1 MVSLKNLNVYTNGNF
16 FLEIQSDG
24 SIVPTIF
31 NRDFVTVKK
40 YTINRQ
46 DTFTGNLWQ
55 KSNKKI
61 IDNQLVLLINQ
72 ESIHEVSVSV
82 MHMWV
87 IQETLDS
94 SPWHAA
100 HGQDLRL
107 DCDSNSALAPSCSH
121 CLG

>member
-61 IDNQLVLLINQ
+61 VSNRDE
-72 ESIHEVSVSV
+72 ESTKKFADKYKLS
-82 MHMWV
+82 
-87 IQETLDS
+87 
-94 SPWHAA
+94 
-100 HGQDLRL
+100 
-107 DCDSNSALAPSCSH
+107 
-121 CLG
+121 

>member
-31 NRDFVTVKK
+31 NRDFVAAKK
-40 YTINRQ
+40 YTINGQ

-61 IDNQLVLLINQ
+61 VSNRDE
-72 ESIHEVSVSV
+72 ESAKKFADKYKLS
-82 MHMWV
+82 
-87 IQETLDS
+87 
-94 SPWHAA
+94 
-100 HGQDLRL
+100 
-107 DCDSNSALAPSCSH
+107 
-121 CLG
+121 

>member
-24 SIVPTIF
+24 SIVQTIF

-61 IDNQLVLLINQ
+61 VSNRDE
-72 ESIHEVSVSV
+72 ESAKKFADKYKLS
-82 MHMWV
+82 
-87 IQETLDS
+87 
-94 SPWHAA
+94 
-100 HGQDLRL
+100 
-107 DCDSNSALAPSCSH
+107 
-121 CLG
+121 

>member
-16 FLEIQSDG
+16 FLEIQSDD

-61 IDNQLVLLINQ
+61 VSNRDE
-72 ESIHEVSVSV
+72 ESAKKFADKYKLS
-82 MHMWV
+82 
-87 IQETLDS
+87 
-94 SPWHAA
+94 
-100 HGQDLRL
+100 
-107 DCDSNSALAPSCSH
+107 
-121 CLG
+121 

>member
-1 MVSLKNLNVYTNGNF
+1 MVSLKNLNVYTNGYF

-61 IDNQLVLLINQ
+61 VSNRDE
-72 ESIHEVSVSV
+72 ESAKKFADKYKLS
-82 MHMWV
+82 
-87 IQETLDS
+87 
-94 SPWHAA
+94 
-100 HGQDLRL
+100 
-107 DCDSNSALAPSCSH
+107 
-121 CLG
+121 

>member
-1 MVSLKNLNVYTNGNF
+1 MVSLKNSNVYTNGNF

-40 YTINRQ
+40 YTMNRQ

-61 IDNQLVLLINQ
+61 VSNRDE
-72 ESIHEVSVSV
+72 ESAKKFADKYKLS
-82 MHMWV
+82 
-87 IQETLDS
+87 
-94 SPWHAA
+94 
-100 HGQDLRL
+100 
-107 DCDSNSALAPSCSH
+107 
-121 CLG
+121 

>member
-1 MVSLKNLNVYTNGNF
+1 MVPLKNLNVYTNGNF

-61 IDNQLVLLINQ
+61 VSNRDE
-72 ESIHEVSVSV
+72 ESAKKFADKYKLS
-82 MHMWV
+82 
-87 IQETLDS
+87 
-94 SPWHAA
+94 
-100 HGQDLRL
+100 
-107 DCDSNSALAPSCSH
+107 
-121 CLG
+121 

>member
-61 IDNQLVLLINQ
+61 VSNRDE
-72 ESIHEVSVSV
+72 ESAKKFADKYKLSSVSYT
-82 MHMWV
+82 HL
-87 IQETLDS
+87 TL
-94 SPWHAA
+94 PTNA
-100 HGQDLRL
+100 HV
-107 DCDSNSALAPSCSH
+107 
-121 CLG
+121 

>member
-16 FLEIQSDG
+16 FLEILSDG

-61 IDNQLVLLINQ
+61 VSNRDE
-72 ESIHEVSVSV
+72 ESAKKFADKYKLS
-82 MHMWV
+82 
-87 IQETLDS
+87 
-94 SPWHAA
+94 
-100 HGQDLRL
+100 
-107 DCDSNSALAPSCSH
+107 
-121 CLG
+121 

>member
-1 MVSLKNLNVYTNGNF
+1 MVSLKNSNVYNNGNF

-31 NRDFVTVKK
+31 NRYFVTVKK

-61 IDNQLVLLINQ
+61 VSNRDE
-72 ESIHEVSVSV
+72 ESAKKFA
-82 MHMWV
+82 
-87 IQETLDS
+87 DKY
-94 SPWHAA
+94 
-100 HGQDLRL
+100 RL
-107 DCDSNSALAPSCSH
+107 S
-121 CLG
+121 

>member
-31 NRDFVTVKK
+31 NRDFVTVKR

-61 IDNQLVLLINQ
+61 VSNRDE
-72 ESIHEVSVSV
+72 ESAKKFADKYKLS
-82 MHMWV
+82 
-87 IQETLDS
+87 
-94 SPWHAA
+94 
-100 HGQDLRL
+100 
-107 DCDSNSALAPSCSH
+107 
-121 CLG
+121 

>member
-61 IDNQLVLLINQ
+61 VSNRDEESAKKFADKYLSLIHIS
-72 ESIHEVSVSV
+72 EP
-82 MHMWV
+82 
-87 IQETLDS
+87 TR
-94 SPWHAA
+94 PY
-100 HGQDLRL
+100 
-107 DCDSNSALAPSCSH
+107 
-121 CLG
+121 

>member
-16 FLEIQSDG
+16 LLEIQSDG

-61 IDNQLVLLINQ
+61 VSNRDE
-72 ESIHEVSVSV
+72 ESAKKFADKYKLS
-82 MHMWV
+82 
-87 IQETLDS
+87 
-94 SPWHAA
+94 
-100 HGQDLRL
+100 
-107 DCDSNSALAPSCSH
+107 
-121 CLG
+121 

>member
-46 DTFTGNLWQ
+46 NTFTGNLWQ

-61 IDNQLVLLINQ
+61 VSNRDE
-72 ESIHEVSVSV
+72 ESAKKFADKYKLS
-82 MHMWV
+82 
-87 IQETLDS
+87 
-94 SPWHAA
+94 
-100 HGQDLRL
+100 
-107 DCDSNSALAPSCSH
+107 
-121 CLG
+121 

>member
-1 MVSLKNLNVYTNGNF
+1 MVYLKNLNVYTNGNF

-61 IDNQLVLLINQ
+61 VSNRDE
-72 ESIHEVSVSV
+72 ESAKKFADKYKLS
-82 MHMWV
+82 
-87 IQETLDS
+87 
-94 SPWHAA
+94 
-100 HGQDLRL
+100 
-107 DCDSNSALAPSCSH
+107 
-121 CLG
+121 

>member
-31 NRDFVTVKK
+31 NRDFVTVKT

-61 IDNQLVLLINQ
+61 VSNRDE
-72 ESIHEVSVSV
+72 ESAKKFADKYKLS
-82 MHMWV
+82 
-87 IQETLDS
+87 
-94 SPWHAA
+94 
-100 HGQDLRL
+100 
-107 DCDSNSALAPSCSH
+107 
-121 CLG
+121 

>member
-1 MVSLKNLNVYTNGNF
+1 MVPLKNLNVYTNGNF

-61 IDNQLVLLINQ
+61 VSNRHE
-72 ESIHEVSVSV
+72 ESAKKFADKYKLS
-82 MHMWV
+82 
-87 IQETLDS
+87 
-94 SPWHAA
+94 
-100 HGQDLRL
+100 
-107 DCDSNSALAPSCSH
+107 
-121 CLG
+121 

>member
-1 MVSLKNLNVYTNGNF
+1 MISLKNLNVYTNGNF

-61 IDNQLVLLINQ
+61 VSNRDE
-72 ESIHEVSVSV
+72 ESAKKFADKYKLS
-82 MHMWV
+82 
-87 IQETLDS
+87 
-94 SPWHAA
+94 
-100 HGQDLRL
+100 
-107 DCDSNSALAPSCSH
+107 
-121 CLG
+121 

>member
-1 MVSLKNLNVYTNGNF
+1 MYKRQVYTNGNF

-61 IDNQLVLLINQ
+61 VSNRDE
-72 ESIHEVSVSV
+72 ESAKKFADKYKLS
-82 MHMWV
+82 
-87 IQETLDS
+87 
-94 SPWHAA
+94 
-100 HGQDLRL
+100 
-107 DCDSNSALAPSCSH
+107 
-121 CLG
+121 

>member
-1 MVSLKNLNVYTNGNF
+1 MVSLNNLHVYTYGNF

-61 IDNQLVLLINQ
+61 VSNRDE
-72 ESIHEVSVSV
+72 ESAKKFADKYKLS
-82 MHMWV
+82 
-87 IQETLDS
+87 
-94 SPWHAA
+94 
-100 HGQDLRL
+100 
-107 DCDSNSALAPSCSH
+107 
-121 CLG
+121 

>member
-1 MVSLKNLNVYTNGNF
+1 MVSLRNLNVYTNGNF

-61 IDNQLVLLINQ
+61 VSNRDE
-72 ESIHEVSVSV
+72 ESAKKFADKYKLS
-82 MHMWV
+82 
-87 IQETLDS
+87 
-94 SPWHAA
+94 
-100 HGQDLRL
+100 
-107 DCDSNSALAPSCSH
+107 
-121 CLG
+121 

>member
-1 MVSLKNLNVYTNGNF
+1 MVSLKNSNVYTNGNF

-46 DTFTGNLWQ
+46 DTFTGDLWQ

-61 IDNQLVLLINQ
+61 VSNRDE
-72 ESIHEVSVSV
+72 ESAKKFADKYKLS
-82 MHMWV
+82 
-87 IQETLDS
+87 
-94 SPWHAA
+94 
-100 HGQDLRL
+100 
-107 DCDSNSALAPSCSH
+107 
-121 CLG
+121 

>member
-61 IDNQLVLLINQ
+61 VSNRDE
-72 ESIHEVSVSV
+72 ESAKKFADKYKLS
-82 MHMWV
+82 
-87 IQETLDS
+87 
-94 SPWHAA
+94 
-100 HGQDLRL
+100 
-107 DCDSNSALAPSCSH
+107 
-121 CLG
+121 

>member
-1 MVSLKNLNVYTNGNF
+1 MVSLKNSNVYTNGNF

-61 IDNQLVLLINQ
+61 VSNRDE
-72 ESIHEVSVSV
+72 ESAKKFADKYILS
-82 MHMWV
+82 
-87 IQETLDS
+87 
-94 SPWHAA
+94 
-100 HGQDLRL
+100 
-107 DCDSNSALAPSCSH
+107 
-121 CLG
+121 

>member
-1 MVSLKNLNVYTNGNF
+1 MVSLKNSNVYNNGNF

-61 IDNQLVLLINQ
+61 VSNRDE
-72 ESIHEVSVSV
+72 ESAKKFA
-82 MHMWV
+82 
-87 IQETLDS
+87 DKY
-94 SPWHAA
+94 
-100 HGQDLRL
+100 RL
-107 DCDSNSALAPSCSH
+107 S
-121 CLG
+121 

>member
-16 FLEIQSDG
+16 FLELQSDG

-61 IDNQLVLLINQ
+61 VSNRDE
-72 ESIHEVSVSV
+72 ESAKKFADKYKLS
-82 MHMWV
+82 
-87 IQETLDS
+87 
-94 SPWHAA
+94 
-100 HGQDLRL
+100 
-107 DCDSNSALAPSCSH
+107 
-121 CLG
+121 

>member
-55 KSNKKI
+55 KSNKEI
-61 IDNQLVLLINQ
+61 ISNRDEESAKQFADRYKLSYLLYL
-72 ESIHEVSVSV
+72 
-82 MHMWV
+82 
-87 IQETLDS
+87 TLII
-94 SPWHAA
+94 
-100 HGQDLRL
+100 
-107 DCDSNSALAPSCSH
+107 
-121 CLG
+121 

>member
-1 MVSLKNLNVYTNGNF
+1 MVSLKNSNVYTNGNF

-61 IDNQLVLLINQ
+61 VSNRDE
-72 ESIHEVSVSV
+72 ESAKKFADKYKLS
-82 MHMWV
+82 
-87 IQETLDS
+87 
-94 SPWHAA
+94 
-100 HGQDLRL
+100 
-107 DCDSNSALAPSCSH
+107 
-121 CLG
+121 

>member
-31 NRDFVTVKK
+31 NRDCVTVKK

-61 IDNQLVLLINQ
+61 ISNRDE
-72 ESIHEVSVSV
+72 ESAKKFADKYKLS
-82 MHMWV
+82 
-87 IQETLDS
+87 
-94 SPWHAA
+94 
-100 HGQDLRL
+100 
-107 DCDSNSALAPSCSH
+107 
-121 CLG
+121 

>member
-24 SIVPTIF
+24 SIVPTMF

-61 IDNQLVLLINQ
+61 VSNRDE
-72 ESIHEVSVSV
+72 ESAKKFADKYKLS
-82 MHMWV
+82 
-87 IQETLDS
+87 
-94 SPWHAA
+94 
-100 HGQDLRL
+100 
-107 DCDSNSALAPSCSH
+107 
-121 CLG
+121 

>member
-1 MVSLKNLNVYTNGNF
+1 MVSLKNSNVYTNGNF

-55 KSNKKI
+55 KSKKKI
-61 IDNQLVLLINQ
+61 VSNRDE
-72 ESIHEVSVSV
+72 ESAKKFADKYK
-82 MHMWV
+82 
-87 IQETLDS
+87 LF
-94 SPWHAA
+94 
-100 HGQDLRL
+100 
-107 DCDSNSALAPSCSH
+107 
-121 CLG
+121 

>member
-61 IDNQLVLLINQ
+61 ISNRDE
-72 ESIHEVSVSV
+72 ESAKKI
-82 MHMWV
+82 
-87 IQETLDS
+87 
-94 SPWHAA
+94 
-100 HGQDLRL
+100 RR
-107 DCDSNSALAPSCSH
+107 
-121 CLG
+121 

>member
-1 MVSLKNLNVYTNGNF
+1 MVSLKNLNVYTNGNS
-16 FLEIQSDG
+16 FLEIHSDG

-61 IDNQLVLLINQ
+61 VSNRDE
-72 ESIHEVSVSV
+72 ESAKKFADKYKLS
-82 MHMWV
+82 
-87 IQETLDS
+87 
-94 SPWHAA
+94 
-100 HGQDLRL
+100 
-107 DCDSNSALAPSCSH
+107 
-121 CLG
+121 

>member
-61 IDNQLVLLINQ
+61 VSNRDE
-72 ESIHEVSVSV
+72 ESAKKI
-82 MHMWV
+82 
-87 IQETLDS
+87 
-94 SPWHAA
+94 
-100 HGQDLRL
+100 RR
-107 DCDSNSALAPSCSH
+107 
-121 CLG
+121 

>member
-16 FLEIQSDG
+16 FLEIQ

-61 IDNQLVLLINQ
+61 VSNRDE
-72 ESIHEVSVSV
+72 ESAKKFADKYKLS
-82 MHMWV
+82 
-87 IQETLDS
+87 
-94 SPWHAA
+94 
-100 HGQDLRL
+100 
-107 DCDSNSALAPSCSH
+107 
-121 CLG
+121 

>member
-61 IDNQLVLLINQ
+61 VSNRDE
-72 ESIHEVSVSV
+72 ESAKKFADKYKSVSYT
-82 MHMWV
+82 HL
-87 IQETLDS
+87 TL
-94 SPWHAA
+94 PTK
-100 HGQDLRL
+100 RIV
-107 DCDSNSALAPSCSH
+107 
-121 CLG
+121 

>member
-1 MVSLKNLNVYTNGNF
+1 MVSLKNSNVYTNGNF

-55 KSNKKI
+55 KSKKKI
-61 IDNQLVLLINQ
+61 VSNRDE
-72 ESIHEVSVSV
+72 ESAKKFADKYKLS
-82 MHMWV
+82 
-87 IQETLDS
+87 
-94 SPWHAA
+94 
-100 HGQDLRL
+100 
-107 DCDSNSALAPSCSH
+107 
-121 CLG
+121 

>member
-1 MVSLKNLNVYTNGNF
+1 MVSLKNLNVYTNGNL

-61 IDNQLVLLINQ
+61 VSNRDE
-72 ESIHEVSVSV
+72 ESAKKFADKYKLS
-82 MHMWV
+82 
-87 IQETLDS
+87 
-94 SPWHAA
+94 
-100 HGQDLRL
+100 
-107 DCDSNSALAPSCSH
+107 
-121 CLG
+121 

>member
-61 IDNQLVLLINQ
+61 ISNRDE
-72 ESIHEVSVSV
+72 ESAKKFA
-82 MHMWV
+82 
-87 IQETLDS
+87 DKYK
-94 SPWHAA
+94 
-100 HGQDLRL
+100 
-107 DCDSNSALAPSCSH
+107 
-121 CLG
+121 